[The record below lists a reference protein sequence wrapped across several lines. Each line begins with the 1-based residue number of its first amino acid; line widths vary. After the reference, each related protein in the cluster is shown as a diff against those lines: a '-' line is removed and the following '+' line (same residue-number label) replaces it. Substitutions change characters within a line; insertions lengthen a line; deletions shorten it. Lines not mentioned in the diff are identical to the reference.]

1 VNGRRFLAANLIKRA
16 ALLSLMSA
24 TAIAAAFAADL
35 PAPKSLSFISCPIYR
50 DTNQGRKSG
59 CWLADDRESGVRY
72 DISGGRAKP
81 QLGREVLVE
90 GVVSNAPDAC
100 GGIVLTP
107 LHTAV
112 LETRCPSVMLP
123 PENFPGRV
131 FHVSPDSVLPPVDV
145 ERPQPQPPFASR
157 QWLIEFNF
165 QSDFL
170 LYQYSEVILD
180 AAARYIR
187 ASGSKRVL
195 VSGFSATQALQV
207 SGRVLAEAQ
216 GLAKTRAES
225 VAEALRR
232 LGVDPKIMRVS
243 WHGNPDAVDVD
254 DGLAEPSKRR
264 VIIRAEL

>member
-1 VNGRRFLAANLIKRA
+1 MKTRQLLTAIGIKRA
-16 ALLSLMSA
+16 ALLSL
-24 TAIAAAFAADL
+24 TAAAAFAAGL
-35 PAPKSLSFISCPIYR
+35 PAQKSLSFISCPVYR

-59 CWLADDRESGVRY
+59 CWLADDHESGARY

-81 QLGREVLVE
+81 QIGREVLVE
-90 GVVSNAPDAC
+90 GVVSDAPDTC

-112 LETRCPSVMLP
+112 LETRCPPVMLP
-123 PENFPGRV
+123 PENFPGRA
-131 FHVSPDSVLPPVDV
+131 FHVSLNSVLPPIDV
-145 ERPQPQPPFASR
+145 ERQPPPPPYASQ

-180 AAARYIR
+180 AAARYILASR
-187 ASGSKRVL
+187 AKRVL
-195 VSGFSATQALQV
+195 VTGFSATQPLQV

-216 GLAKTRAES
+216 GLARARAES

-232 LGVDPKIMRVS
+232 LGVDPQIMQVS
-243 WHGNPDAVDVD
+243 WHGNPEAVEAD

>member
-1 VNGRRFLAANLIKRA
+1 VKLRPFLTAIEVTRA
-16 ALLSLMSA
+16 VLLSL
-24 TAIAAAFAADL
+24 TAGAAFAAGL
-35 PAPKSLSFISCPIYR
+35 PAQKSLSFISCPIYR

-59 CWLADDRESGVRY
+59 CWLADDHESGVRY

-81 QLGREVLVE
+81 QIGREILVE
-90 GVVSNAPDAC
+90 GVVSDTPDAC

-112 LETRCPSVMLP
+112 LETRCPPVMLP
-123 PENFPGRV
+123 PENFPGRA
-131 FHVSPDSVLPPVDV
+131 FHLSPNSVLPPMDV
-145 ERPQPQPPFASR
+145 ERPAPQPPFASH

-170 LYQYSEVILD
+170 LYQYSELILD
-180 AAARYIR
+180 AAARYIL
-187 ASGSKRVL
+187 ASGAKRVL
-195 VSGFSATQALQV
+195 VTGFSATQPLQV

-216 GLAKTRAES
+216 GLAKARAES

-232 LGVDPKIMRVS
+232 LGVDPHVMRVS
-243 WHGNPDAVDVD
+243 WHGNPEVVDAD

-264 VIIRAEL
+264 VIVRAEL